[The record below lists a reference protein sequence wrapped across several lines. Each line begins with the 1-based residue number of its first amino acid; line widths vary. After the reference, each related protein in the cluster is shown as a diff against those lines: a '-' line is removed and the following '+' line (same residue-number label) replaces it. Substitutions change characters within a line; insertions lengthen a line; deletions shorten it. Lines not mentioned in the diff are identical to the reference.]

1 MRYRII
7 ADSSCDLPSDF
18 LEKDD
23 IDFSIVPLTITVDG
37 KDYSP
42 QRISNAYITWREEV
56 YADADISLQA
66 KINRT
71 CVLVLMAILKD
82 ELP

>member
-1 MRYRII
+1 M
-7 ADSSCDLPSDF
+7 S
-18 LEKDD
+18 
-23 IDFSIVPLTITVDG
+23 
-37 KDYSP
+37 YSP

-56 YADADISLQA
+56 FADSDIPLQA

-71 CVLVLMAILKD
+71 CVLVLMAMLKD